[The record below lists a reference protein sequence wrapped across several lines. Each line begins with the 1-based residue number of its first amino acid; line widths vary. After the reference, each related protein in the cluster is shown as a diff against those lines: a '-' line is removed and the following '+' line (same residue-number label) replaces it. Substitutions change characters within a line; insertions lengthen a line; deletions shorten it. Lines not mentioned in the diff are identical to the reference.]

1 MRIISQDKKYDLPY
15 ENYGFMIDGSDI
27 RAIGIPD
34 VIASYPCRK
43 AAELAM
49 EDIRIT
55 RFSNVCCLQFQ
66 KSNHFCK
73 EGECDIYRECQKS
86 KSPKYDVILL
96 ERPGSEGLSNE
107 DVIRLTQFMDADKT
121 YYPVEFYKANVD
133 SAAMGFVATNFLNT
147 LLAICTPSFPKSI
160 PCSSLGITVSLLLTL
175 FFLIKVVEFA
185 IKLITLFSLSV
196 KEL

>member
-49 EDIRIT
+49 EEIRIT
-55 RFSNVCCLQFQ
+55 RLSKVCCLQFQ

-73 EGECDIYRECQKS
+73 EGKCDIYRECQKS

-96 ERPGSEGLSNE
+96 ERPGVEGLSSE
-107 DVIRLTQFMDADKT
+107 DVIRLKQFMDSDKT

-133 SAAMGFVATNFLNT
+133 SAAMGFISTKAAEALAWDYDSDSKLARFIYPILNDMEKESPDHVYEFT
-147 LLAICTPSFPKSI
+147 WKSEEDPI
-160 PCSSLGITVSLLLTL
+160 RIYLDR
-175 FFLIKVVEFA
+175 
-185 IKLITLFSLSV
+185 
-196 KEL
+196 

>member
-1 MRIISQDKKYDLPY
+1 MRVISQDKKYDLPY

-107 DVIRLTQFMDADKT
+107 DVIRLKQFMDADKT

-133 SAAMGFVATNFLNT
+133 SAAMGFVATEAAEILGFDYGSDSELARFIYPILNDMEKESPDHVYEFT
-147 LLAICTPSFPKSI
+147 WKSGEDPI
-160 PCSSLGITVSLLLTL
+160 RIYLDR
-175 FFLIKVVEFA
+175 
-185 IKLITLFSLSV
+185 
-196 KEL
+196 